1 MGQGR
6 QISEFMASQG
16 YTEKLH
22 PGGEKNGGRRGKV
35 EVVVVV
41 VVVVV
46 EVVKLWR

>member
-1 MGQGR
+1 ML
-6 QISEFMASQG
+6 F
-16 YTEKLH
+16 EKTTCPIL
-22 PGGEKNGGRRGKV
+22 NGGWIRRGKV